1 MSFLSI
7 FQDSVFRIHKET
19 FDVSSIRFK
28 ISGKKTRGYIK
39 QAGQMLIIVEKW
51 ELVNGSFFYYFSTFD
66 IFTTFHNKFVKNL
79 ILKLHNKYTGLKM
92 KKHCGGPDTRCL

>member
-1 MSFLSI
+1 
-7 FQDSVFRIHKET
+7 
-19 FDVSSIRFK
+19 
-28 ISGKKTRGYIK
+28 
-39 QAGQMLIIVEKW
+39 MLIIVEKW